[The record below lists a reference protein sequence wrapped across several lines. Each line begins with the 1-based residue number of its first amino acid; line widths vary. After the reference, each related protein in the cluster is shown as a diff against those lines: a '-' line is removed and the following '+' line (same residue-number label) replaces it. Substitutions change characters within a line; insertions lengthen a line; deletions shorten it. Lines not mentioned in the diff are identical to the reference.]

1 MEGLGAGGA
10 RRGRS
15 PLEAEQS
22 RRRPERGVGA
32 GGNNERV
39 TPADVLTRWRGAD
52 ERKLLLQVVQP
63 GLIGLIDGTIS
74 TLAPIFAAA
83 YLAGSRE
90 ALLVGLAAAVGAAIS
105 MGMSE
110 GLSDDGALT
119 GRGTSVTRGLI
130 TGLATF
136 AGGTLHALP
145 FLIGDVDKALK
156 VAYVVVAV
164 ELVLI
169 AWIRK
174 RFLQVSLARSLIQVT
189 LGGALVA
196 AVGVVIGSA

>member
-1 MEGLGAGGA
+1 V
-10 RRGRS
+10 S
-15 PLEAEQS
+15 
-22 RRRPERGVGA
+22 
-32 GGNNERV
+32 
-39 TPADVLTRWRGAD
+39 PADVITRWRAAD

-63 GLIGLIDGTIS
+63 ALIGLIDGTIS

-119 GRGTSVTRGLI
+119 GRGTSLSRGLI

-136 AGGTLHALP
+136 AGGTFHALP
-145 FLIGDVDKALK
+145 FLISDVGKALT
-156 VAYVVVAV
+156 VAYVVVSI
-164 ELVLI
+164 ELLLI

-174 RFLQVSLARSLIQVT
+174 RFLRVSLTRSLIQVT

-196 AVGVVIGSA
+196 AVGVIIGSA